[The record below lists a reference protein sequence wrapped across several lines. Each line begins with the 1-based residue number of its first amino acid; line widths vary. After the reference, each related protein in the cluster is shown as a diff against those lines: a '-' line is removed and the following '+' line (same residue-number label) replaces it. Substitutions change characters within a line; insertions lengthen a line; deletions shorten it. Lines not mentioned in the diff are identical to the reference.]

1 MDGFTKTNEFIR
13 FKKDYIGK
21 HGDFSGQ
28 ESPFTVE
35 DRLEFLRHYS
45 DEQRKLNGLKK
56 ASKKAVLKKEVKAS
70 LQKIDYK
77 VLPNVRKRVEFSSAQ
92 ASLLKKNYVYE
103 GWQFYTKRTTL
114 ENGAVAFN
122 DGVTTPMPCAKYEFD
137 GGEKLRELH
146 LQVYIASD
154 YKKERVALT
163 EKDAPHAITSGR
175 TIEVRGGKDELLK
188 IQFYAI
194 GVACARVGS
203 TDVYHHKNVVLGNY
217 RFDEWNDLKI
227 TLSEGVYAVEL
238 NGEKT
243 EGLLYT
249 IDCVPD
255 TLFLSGGFHPRGAW
269 KVKPTAFTFKGQK
282 QTQFFVP
289 AQKSGYE
296 EEPLGKVKLPYVVG
310 RYENKDKYLILRKTF
325 RAKTGKKAALIFD
338 SLDPGGSAY
347 LNGELI
353 MQTDDFR
360 RQVIDVTDYIKDG
373 ENALTIVV
381 EPRAPEILYPWHRC
395 QDTYMGWF
403 CNGVALEIYDERR
416 ITALEA
422 VTKEIRG
429 WQADV
434 SLSVKTE
441 NAAGKTLKIYMR
453 QTNPAQGEE
462 RLIYSGKAENE
473 QTLALTLA
481 VKAWSPENPALYALR
496 AEIEGIDDY
505 VIETGFRTITQKDG
519 HVYLNNE
526 RIVFRG
532 ALLMQFLPPYENI
545 VTSHVCPT
553 DEELVWQFAMIK
565 GMNGNLARLHMLG
578 YGTNDERY
586 ARFCDRLGLTLI
598 WITRYID
605 SVESVQWGDGWA
617 QSDLYVQQMQEVKQH
632 PSIIAWEGSNEYR
645 AWGKDI
651 DWIYDEFVSKVKKVD
666 NTRLLFPCSHFYYG
680 TGFYCKGF
688 FYQEDGESDQD
699 FQPAKAS
706 FGWRDDSVVRSVHAY
721 YYTLGYGSKWNV
733 LREQPWAGEQLL
745 LDSKIHSYMVTE
757 MAAIGRHDH
766 TTPECKKYVKNDS
779 YELGEERLTIG
790 RLLDQSQWQI
800 SQAYQALAAA
810 KAIQSLRIRGVD
822 GMAWCCLT
830 GGANDASYLKPPVDF
845 YGYAKYAYYTMRE
858 SYAETAAY
866 NANTDVLYG
875 TKTLVKPCLV
885 GGRAEERYD
894 VRVCVFTE
902 DGTFV
907 DERVYENVQGA
918 ENAVFLGEWK
928 PNLQDDGYYR
938 ISYEITT
945 K

>member
-1 MDGFTKTNEFIR
+1 MNGFTKTNEFIR
-13 FKKDYIGK
+13 FKKDYIGE
-21 HGDFSGQ
+21 HGDFSGK

-35 DRLEFLRHYS
+35 DRLEFLRRYS

-77 VLPNVRKRVEFSSAQ
+77 VLPKIRKRVEFSSAQ
-92 ASLLKKNYVYE
+92 ASLLKKNCVFK
-103 GWQFYTKRTTL
+103 GWQFYTERTTL
-114 ENGAVAFN
+114 ENGAVVFN
-122 DGVTTPMPCAKYEFD
+122 DGITTPMPCAKYEFEN
-137 GGEKLRELH
+137 GEKLQRLH
-146 LQVYIASD
+146 LQVFISGN

-175 TIEVRGGKDELLK
+175 TIELRGGKGELLK

-194 GVACARVGS
+194 GVACARVGNV
-203 TDVYHHKNVVLGNY
+203 DLYHHKNVVLGNY
-217 RFDEWNDLKI
+217 RFDGWNDLTI
-227 TLSEGVYAVEL
+227 TLNEGAYAVEL

-243 EGLLYT
+243 GDLPYT

-255 TLFLSGGFHPRGAW
+255 TLFLSGGFHPRGVW
-269 KVKPTAFTFKGQK
+269 KVKPTAFVFAENE
-282 QTQFFVP
+282 QTELFLP
-289 AQKSGYE
+289 AEQRACE

-325 RAKTGKKAALIFD
+325 RAKTGRKAALIFD
-338 SLDPGGSAY
+338 SLDPGGRAY
-347 LNGELI
+347 LNGALI

-360 RQVIDVTDYIKDG
+360 RQVVDVTDYIKDG

-403 CNGVALEIYDERR
+403 CNGVALELFDDCR
-416 ITALEA
+416 ITALSA
-422 VTKEIRG
+422 VTEEIRG
-429 WQADV
+429 AQAEV
-434 SLSVKTE
+434 SLYIQTE
-441 NAAGKTLKIYMR
+441 NAAGKPLKIYMR

-462 RLIYSGKAENE
+462 KLIYTGIAENE
-473 QTLALTLA
+473 QTLALTLEA
-481 VKAWSPENPALYALR
+481 EAWSPNNPALYALR
-496 AEIEGIDDY
+496 AEIEGFDDY
-505 VIETGFRTITQKDG
+505 VIETGFRTIAQKDG

-526 RIVFRG
+526 KTVLRG

-605 SVESVQWGDGWA
+605 SVEGVQWGDGWA
-617 QSDLYVQQMQEVKQH
+617 QGDLYVQQMQEVKQH

-651 DWIYDEFVSKVKKVD
+651 DWIYDEFVSKVKKAD
-666 NTRLLFPCSHFYYG
+666 DTRLLFPCSHFYYG
-680 TGFYCKGF
+680 TGFCCKGF
-688 FYQEDGESDQD
+688 YYQEDGETDHD

-706 FGWRDDSVVRSVHAY
+706 FGWRDESVVRSVHAY
-721 YYTLGYGSKWNV
+721 YYTLGYGTQWNV
-733 LREQPWAGEQLL
+733 LREPPWEGERLL

-757 MAAIGRHDH
+757 MAVIGRQDH

-779 YELGEERLTIG
+779 YELGEERRTIG
-790 RLLDQSQWQI
+790 RLLDQSEWRL
-800 SQAYQALAAA
+800 SQAYQALGAA
-810 KAIQSLRIRGVD
+810 KAIQALRIRGVD
-822 GMAWCCLT
+822 GLAWCCLT

-845 YGYAKYAYYTMRE
+845 YGYAKYAYYTMKE
-858 SYAETAAY
+858 SYEETAAY

-875 TKTLVKPCLV
+875 AETLVKPCVV
-885 GGRAEERYD
+885 GGKPYKKYD
-894 VRVCVFTE
+894 LRVRIYSE
-902 DGTFV
+902 AGELV

-918 ENAVFLGEWK
+918 ENTVALGVWK
-928 PNLQDDGYYR
+928 PHLQKDGYYR
-938 ISYEITT
+938 ICYELTE